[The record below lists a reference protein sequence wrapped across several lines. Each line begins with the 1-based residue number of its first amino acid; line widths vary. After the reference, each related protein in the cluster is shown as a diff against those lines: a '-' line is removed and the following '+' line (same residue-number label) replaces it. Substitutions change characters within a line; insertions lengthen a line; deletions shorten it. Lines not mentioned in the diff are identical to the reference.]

1 MVQPAGV
8 NALIAIVGGTSAN
21 AANASQ
27 SASEDSDV
35 GQQFSQLL
43 SDSGKQYDDQA
54 NNPSLLQGKLVK
66 NETLGA
72 LSAQEVTDGQQAAL
86 NSLLQARERV
96 ISPSD
101 ADELIARVDKILAQD
116 RSPSSVQ
123 ALSQIKEQLLR
134 IARTGETKTIGEVL
148 QTAAAVKE
156 SKLSLLGLT
165 ALLSL
170 RKAEAT
176 AKTHE
181 SQEEALANAAV
192 LSHVPTAIFR
202 PDSADDAA
210 AKTASDEPQ
219 AQGIGALA
227 SPSDTIS
234 IITPLAAFTVSSA
247 VSSTVSAAQATAASN
262 DAIQASQPDADID
275 TRIPPLT
282 LAQPD
287 AASLPEV
294 SLPKWSAASVARKD
308 QAEASF
314 QSLAAAAGLARDAL
328 KAADGLGDAN
338 STSVDGIASVNNP
351 SHAGGFS
358 HTQTVNAAQPVNVV
372 PTHGYVNHAP
382 VTEQVHVAVRQ
393 AAKDGIEQITVQL
406 DPLELGRV
414 EVNIQTN
421 RDGLTQISFLV
432 DKADTFDN
440 LSRDARTLERALQEA
455 GIKTDTGS
463 MQFNLRQQPQQ
474 QQLHSDLNG
483 QGQHQGQQHANA
495 NEDPAVSRNTLAA
508 IDAVNRHYIF
518 NVRDGVDISA

>member
-21 AANASQ
+21 AVNASQ

-54 NNPSLLQGKLVK
+54 NNPSLLLGKLVK

-86 NSLLQARERV
+86 NSLLHARERV

-123 ALSQIKEQLLR
+123 ALTQIKEQLLR

-148 QTAAAVKE
+148 QTATAVKE

-210 AKTASDEPQ
+210 AKTTSDEPQ
-219 AQGIGALA
+219 TQGIDALV

-234 IITPLAAFTVSSA
+234 IITPLAAFTVSS
-247 VSSTVSAAQATAASN
+247 VVSAAQTRTAAN
-262 DAIQASQPDADID
+262 DAIQASQPETDID

-287 AASLPEV
+287 TASLPEV
-294 SLPKWSAASVARKD
+294 SLPKWSAASAARKD

-328 KAADGLGDAN
+328 KAPESLGDAN
-338 STSVDGIASVNNP
+338 GTSVDGITSVNNP

-358 HTQTVNAAQPVNVV
+358 HTQTVNAAQPVHVV

-495 NEDPAVSRNTLAA
+495 NEDLAVSRNTLAA
-508 IDAVNRHYIF
+508 INAVNRHYIF